1 MTETLNERT
10 VRQAAPSTIPER
22 SRTGLVYGLSAY
34 TMWGFIPLYF
44 RAVSSVPP
52 LIILFHRIIWS
63 ALFMA
68 LVVSVRLEWKS
79 IWPVL
84 RSRRNILM
92 LSAGGRAYSLDSL
105 LFLYAVAST
114 QVLQFRIRNFFTT
127 MS

>member
-44 RAVSSVPP
+44 RAVSTVPP
-52 LIILFHRIIWS
+52 VIILLHRIIWS

-68 LVVSVRLEWKS
+68 LVVSVRVEWKS

-92 LSAGGRAYSLDSL
+92 LSARAVLIALNGL
-105 LFLYAVAST
+105 LFIYA
-114 QVLQFRIRNFFTT
+114 
-127 MS
+127 